1 MAKGVSLDDVP
12 TGGGSK
18 LRQPADTADLHQYGS
33 KMELIRLIEPL
44 QVYGSHTVQTLKRDK
59 TRTRFTTPCLAWDRE
74 TLKIDRTK
82 KCPWCDHMTAFPSE
96 DKESSQVSFS
106 STAYA
111 NGFLRATQKN
121 PPELTEPTR
130 KEAKTGTKDKESD
143 TETIWKVFRL
153 PVSVLNKLKE
163 LKQINAVELPDG
175 NTQNFSVLHA
185 RYGIDVRISHDK
197 TKSPAQQ
204 YSVVPK
210 EGSTPLRKTDMQYLR
225 WDLDDLQ
232 ELPAY
237 EDAKD
242 DYMRWAD
249 RNGQPNAYAKSKK
262 SSKADDYDAGDAA
275 DDEGEGFDEDEDP
288 PPRKPA
294 GKKPVGKPTTRRP
307 APPPED
313 DDEYGDGEDGDGE
326 DPDDLEDDPAPAPRK
341 PAGKKPTGKRPPLD
355 DDFDSEDDPEDALA
369 DEDPDDPDDLE
380 EEDDPEPPPRRP
392 ASKTAVGKRPAGKPS
407 TRRPAPPPEDEDLE
421 DNDDD
426 FEDDPEPAPRK
437 PAGRTAA
444 KPATRPVSNKKP
456 RRPEPDDDEDEFAGL

>member
-175 NTQNFSVLHA
+175 NTQNFSVLHP

-232 ELPAY
+232 ELPTY

-242 DYMRWAD
+242 EYMRWAD

-262 SSKADDYDAGDAA
+262 SSKADEYGEDP

-313 DDEYGDGEDGDGE
+313 EDEYGDGEDGDGE
-326 DPDDLEDDPAPAPRK
+326 DPDDLEDDPEPAPRK

-369 DEDPDDPDDLE
+369 DEDPDDL

-392 ASKTAVGKRPAGKPS
+392 ASKTAVGKRPAGKPA

-456 RRPEPDDDEDEFAGL
+456 RRHEPEDDEDEFAGL

>member
-18 LRQPADTADLHQYGS
+18 LRQPADTVDLHQYGS

-96 DKESSQVSFS
+96 DKENRQVSFS

-111 NGFLRATQKN
+111 NGFLRASQKN

-130 KEAKTGTKDKESD
+130 KEAKTGVKDKESD
-143 TETIWKVFRL
+143 TETIWQVFRL
-153 PVSVLNKLKE
+153 PVSILNKLKE
-163 LKQINAVELPDG
+163 FKQINAVELPDG
-175 NTQNFSVLHA
+175 STQNFSVLHL
-185 RYGIDVRISHDK
+185 RHGIDVRISYDK

-210 EGSTPLRKTDMQYLR
+210 EGSTPLRKADMAYLR

-232 ELPAY
+232 ELPEY

-262 SSKADDYDAGDAA
+262 ASKADDYDADDDA
-275 DDEGEGFDEDEDP
+275 DEGDGFDEDEDP

-294 GKKPVGKPTTRRP
+294 SKKPSGKSTSRRP

-313 DDEYGDGEDGDGE
+313 EDEYGDGEDGDGE
-326 DPDDLEDDPAPAPRK
+326 DPDDLDDDLEPPPRK

-355 DDFDSEDDPEDALA
+355 DDFDSEDDPEDALG
-369 DEDPDDPDDLE
+369 DDDDPDDLE
-380 EEDDPEPPPRRP
+380 EEEPAPPRRP
-392 ASKTAVGKRPAGKPS
+392 AGKPAVGKRPAGKPA

-421 DNDDD
+421 DDDGDGGDD

-437 PAGRTAA
+437 PAGRPAA
-444 KPATRPVSNKKP
+444 KPAARPVSNKKP
-456 RRPEPDDDEDEFAGL
+456 RRPEPEDDDDEFAGL

>member
-96 DKESSQVSFS
+96 DKENRQVSFS

-185 RYGIDVRISHDK
+185 RYGIDVRISYDK

-262 SSKADDYDAGDAA
+262 SSKADEYGEDP

-313 DDEYGDGEDGDGE
+313 EDEYGDGEDGDGE
-326 DPDDLEDDPAPAPRK
+326 DPDDLEDDPEPAPRK
-341 PAGKKPTGKRPPLD
+341 PAGKKHTGKRPPLD

-380 EEDDPEPPPRRP
+380 EDDPEPPPRRP
-392 ASKTAVGKRPAGKPS
+392 ASKTAAGKRPAREPS

-456 RRPEPDDDEDEFAGL
+456 RRPEPEDDEDEFAGL